1 MEDRILILALRGRDS
16 VVLEQ
21 LIARQGHE
29 AIVCADAV
37 TLARELAAGAGASLI
52 TEESLI
58 GADRAPLQE
67 WLAAQEPWSDFPFI
81 LLATKRAGQRPVDA
95 MRVLQV
101 LGNVV
106 VLERPVHG
114 ETLASAVNASLRVRR
129 RQYEARGRLLALQS
143 AEERLTNLNATLEAR
158 IVERTHELSRAN
170 NQLLQ
175 EVAERERVQAALV
188 QSQKMEAVGQL
199 TGGIAHDFN
208 NLLTVIT
215 GNLDLIRRVAANER
229 VDRYAGFASHAA
241 ERASKLT
248 HQLLAFSRTQQMT
261 LTSVPLNELVD
272 NMTDLLDRTIGPQIE
287 RRRMLDPQAPFV
299 VADAHQLEL
308 AVLNLA
314 INARDAMPDGGTMT
328 IATSS
333 STDAP
338 EGLAPGRYGVISVSD
353 TGTGIPP
360 EIMSKVFDPFFTTK
374 PVGKGTGLGLSQV
387 FGISRQS
394 GGTVQIDSGEGRGTT
409 VRVWLPIASAELHE
423 ARTVDAGPLL
433 ADGASAR
440 AMVID
445 DDDAVRHF
453 IVEALELFGY
463 GVGQAASG
471 HEGLAMLR
479 DNPPDLLIVDFAMA
493 GMNGLEVAAAARAI
507 SPTLPIVLAT
517 GYADTD
523 ETADPDVINTTLRKP
538 FKIDDLSR
546 AVRTALNAPEVV
558 GDEGS
563 VRSA

>member
-1 MEDRILILALRGRDS
+1 MSVEHRILILALRGRDA

-21 LIARQGHE
+21 LITRQGH
-29 AIVCADAV
+29 DAV
-37 TLARELAAGAGASLI
+37 LCTDAAMLARELASGAGVALI

-58 GADRAPLQE
+58 GVDHTSIE
-67 WLAAQEPWSDFPFI
+67 DWLAAQEPWSDFPFI
-81 LLATKRAGQRPVDA
+81 MLATKRAGQRPAEA
-95 MRVLQV
+95 MRVLQM

-129 RQYEARGRLLALQS
+129 RQYEARSRLLALQF
-143 AEERLTNLNATLEAR
+143 AEERLTNLNATLELR

-170 NQLLQ
+170 NQLVQ
-175 EVAERERVQAALV
+175 EVAERERVQAELV
-188 QSQKMEAVGQL
+188 QAQKMEAVGQL

-215 GNLDLIRRVAANER
+215 GNLDLIRRVAANDR
-229 VDRYAGFASHAA
+229 VDRYAGFASRAA

-248 HQLLAFSRTQQMT
+248 HQLLAFSRTQQLV

-287 RRRMLDPQAPFV
+287 RRRVLDPQAPFV

-314 INARDAMPDGGTMT
+314 INARDAMPDGGTLT

-333 STDAP
+333 SSAPP
-338 EGLAPGRYGVISVSD
+338 EGLAPGRYGVISVTD
-353 TGTGIPP
+353 TGTGISP

-387 FGISRQS
+387 FGISRQA
-394 GGTVQIDSGEGRGTT
+394 GGTVQVDSREGHGTT
-409 VRVWLPIASAELHE
+409 VRVWLPIASAEMHE
-423 ARTVDAGPLL
+423 VRTTESRPLL
-433 ADGASAR
+433 AEGAAAR
-440 AMVID
+440 AVVID
-445 DDDAVRHF
+445 DDDAVRRF

-463 GVGQAASG
+463 SVSDAGSG

-479 DNPPDLLIVDFAMA
+479 DVTPDLLIVDFAMA
-493 GMNGLEVAAAARAI
+493 GMNGLEVATAARAI

-523 ETADPDVINTTLRKP
+523 ETADPTVINTTLRKP

-546 AVRTALNAPEVV
+546 AVRTALDAPEVV
-558 GDEGS
+558 GE
-563 VRSA
+563 

>member
-1 MEDRILILALRGRDS
+1 MSVEDRILILALRGRDA
-16 VVLEQ
+16 VVLDQ
-21 LIARQGHE
+21 LIARQGHD
-29 AIVCADAV
+29 AAVCTDARM
-37 TLARELAAGAGASLI
+37 LAHELGDGAGAALI

-58 GADRAPLQE
+58 GADRAPLE
-67 WLAAQEPWSDFPFI
+67 SWLAAQEPWSDFPFI
-81 LLATKRAGQRPVDA
+81 LLATKRAGQRPAEA

-114 ETLASAVNASLRVRR
+114 ETLASAINASLRVRR
-129 RQYEARGRLLALQS
+129 RQYEARSRLLALQS

-175 EVAERERVQAALV
+175 EVSERERVQAALV

-248 HQLLAFSRTQQMT
+248 HQLLAFSRTQQLT
-261 LTSVPLNELVD
+261 LTSVAINDLVD

-287 RRRMLDPQAPFV
+287 RRRVLDPQAPFV
-299 VADAHQLEL
+299 IADAHQLEL

-314 INARDAMPDGGTMT
+314 INARDAMPDGGILT
-328 IATSS
+328 IATSVS
-333 STDAP
+333 SSAP
-338 EGLAPGRYGVISVSD
+338 EGLAPGRYGVISVTD
-353 TGTGIPP
+353 TGTGIPT

-394 GGTVQIDSGEGRGTT
+394 GGTVQIDSNEGQGTT
-409 VRVWLPIASAELHE
+409 VRIWLPIASTEIHE
-423 ARTVDAGPLL
+423 TEVVAARPLL

-440 AMVID
+440 ALVID
-445 DDDAVRHF
+445 DDDAVRRF

-463 GVGQAASG
+463 DVGEAASG
-471 HEGLAMLR
+471 HDGLAMLR
-479 DNPPDLLIVDFAMA
+479 AAPPDLLIVDFAMA
-493 GMNGLEVAAAARAI
+493 GMNGLEVAAAARAL

-523 ETADPDVINTTLRKP
+523 ETADPAVVNTTLRKP

-546 AVRTALNAPEVV
+546 AVRVALNAPEVV
-558 GDEGS
+558 GPD
-563 VRSA
+563 A

>member
-21 LIARQGHE
+21 LISRQGHE
-29 AIVCADAV
+29 AVVCADAM
-37 TLARELAAGAGASLI
+37 TLAPELAAGAGAALI

-248 HQLLAFSRTQQMT
+248 HQLLAFSRTQQLT

-287 RRRMLDPQAPFV
+287 RRRMLDPQAPYV

-328 IATSS
+328 FATST
-333 STDAP
+333 STEPP
-338 EGLAPGRYGVISVSD
+338 EGLAPGNYGVISVTD
-353 TGTGIPP
+353 TGTGIPV
-360 EIMSKVFDPFFTTK
+360 EIMSRVFDPFFTTK

-394 GGTVQIDSGEGRGTT
+394 GGTVQIDSGEGSGTT

-433 ADGASAR
+433 PDGAAAR

-471 HEGLAMLR
+471 QEGLAMLR
-479 DNPPDLLIVDFAMA
+479 DDPPDLLIVDFAMA

-517 GYADTD
+517 GYADTE

-558 GDEGS
+558 E
-563 VRSA
+563 